1 MHEPVHESQPDAPR
15 AASLAEPPWT
25 TLPPSPPTP
34 IPLGPALVAD
44 SLCRGPEKR
53 TMHKLEVQI
62 GNSGSKEEDVM
73 SATSVGTIVKKSVGW
88 SIGLS
93 VLMILAGF
101 LAIAVPQA
109 AGIAVNLLV
118 AWLLVFSG
126 AAHLVFAW
134 HTRTTGGILWELL
147 LGILYIFVGAYLLF
161 RPVAGLA
168 SLTLALAIYLF
179 AEGVLE
185 LILSFRLRP
194 MPGSGWLLFDGIITL
209 ILGVMIWRTWPSS
222 TEWVIGTL
230 VGISML
236 FSGISRLMLSLAA
249 RRLVAKLA

>member
-1 MHEPVHESQPDAPR
+1 
-15 AASLAEPPWT
+15 
-25 TLPPSPPTP
+25 
-34 IPLGPALVAD
+34 
-44 SLCRGPEKR
+44 
-53 TMHKLEVQI
+53 
-62 GNSGSKEEDVM
+62 M
-73 SATSVGTIVKKSVGW
+73 SATSVGTILKKSVGW

-126 AAHLVFAW
+126 AAHLVFGW
-134 HTRTTGGILWELL
+134 HVRTTGGILWELL
-147 LGILYIFVGAYLLF
+147 LGVLYIVVGAYLLF

-185 LILSFRLRP
+185 LILWFRLRP
-194 MPGSGWLLFDGIITL
+194 LPGSGGLLFDGIITL

-236 FSGISRLMLSLAA
+236 FSGMSRLMLSLAA

>member
-1 MHEPVHESQPDAPR
+1 
-15 AASLAEPPWT
+15 
-25 TLPPSPPTP
+25 
-34 IPLGPALVAD
+34 
-44 SLCRGPEKR
+44 
-53 TMHKLEVQI
+53 
-62 GNSGSKEEDVM
+62 M
-73 SATSVGTIVKKSVGW
+73 SATSMGTIVKRSVGW

-101 LAIAVPQA
+101 LAIAIPQA
-109 AGIAVNLLV
+109 AGIAVNIWV

-126 AAHLVFAW
+126 AAHLVFGW
-134 HTRTTGGILWELL
+134 HVRSSGGILWELL
-147 LGILYIFVGAYLLF
+147 LGVLYIFVGAYLLF
-161 RPVAGLA
+161 RPVVGLA

-185 LILSFRLRP
+185 LILWFRLRP
-194 MPGSGWLLFDGIITL
+194 LPGSGGLLFDGIITL

-236 FSGISRLMLSLAA
+236 FSGVSRLMLSLAA
-249 RRLVAKLA
+249 RRMVAKLA

>member
-1 MHEPVHESQPDAPR
+1 
-15 AASLAEPPWT
+15 
-25 TLPPSPPTP
+25 
-34 IPLGPALVAD
+34 
-44 SLCRGPEKR
+44 
-53 TMHKLEVQI
+53 MHKPEVQI
-62 GNSGSKEEDVM
+62 GNSGSKEGGVM

-93 VLMILAGF
+93 ILMIVAGL

-118 AWLLVFSG
+118 AWLLIFSG

-134 HTRTTGGILWELL
+134 HMRTTGGILWELL
-147 LGILYIFVGAYLLF
+147 LGVLYIFVGAYLLF
-161 RPVAGLA
+161 HPVAGLA
-168 SLTLALAIYLF
+168 SLTLAIAIYLF

-194 MPGSGWLLFDGIITL
+194 VPGSRWLLFDGIITL
-209 ILGVMIWRTWPSS
+209 ILAVMIWRTWPSS
-222 TEWVIGTL
+222 TEWVVGTL

-236 FSGISRLMLSLAA
+236 FSGISRLMISLAA